1 MIKKLV
7 FPLLVS
13 TLFMTGC
20 GEVTTGKL
28 NKTMFQTVDENK
40 AQLLQSGKD
49 KRYCLKCGMDL
60 VKFYKTS
67 HAASNESKDKVHQY
81 CSIHCLEDH
90 LGDGIVLKNPKVVD
104 VSSLEFISVSDATY
118 VVGSDVRGTMSRV
131 SKYAFLNKEDALK
144 FQKKHG
150 GEIMDFNSAL
160 EKAKEDF
167 KHYR

>member
-1 MIKKLV
+1 MKKFIYPVLA
-7 FPLLVS
+7 S
-13 TLFMTGC
+13 ALFLTAC
-20 GEVTTGKL
+20 GEVSHAKQ
-28 NKTMFQTVDENK
+28 NKTMFQSVQKEK
-40 AQLLQSGKD
+40 AQLLQDGKN
-49 KRYCLKCGMDL
+49 KHYCLKCGMDL

-67 HAASNESKDKVHQY
+67 HAASSEKKDKTHQY

-90 LGDGIVLKNPKVVD
+90 LGDGIVLKNPRVVD

-118 VVGSDVRGTMSRV
+118 VVGSNVHGTMSRV
-131 SKYAFLNKEDALK
+131 SKYAFLNKKDALE
-144 FQKKHG
+144 FQKKYG